1 VTILKEASSIKLT
14 GLKVLKSTRMQI
26 LLEDGVLQTQ
36 KMQTVFNLE
45 LVLLF
50 VMRTVP

>member
-1 VTILKEASSIKLT
+1 MTTLKEASSIKSI

-26 LLEDGVLQTQ
+26 FPEDGVLQTQ
-36 KMQTVFNLE
+36 KMQTVFYLE